1 MSFWNDLKK
10 SGQEA
15 AGKAKD
21 LAEVTRLQLAQKE
34 QERKLEKLYGQL
46 GKACYDAA
54 VPGEDSPFFEFIS
67 AITQTLEEIEQSKEQ
82 QRLLKGGVR
91 CAACGALMDAA
102 ALFCTNCGA
111 EKAESDGIV
120 LGKLFLHG
128 TIHDYE
134 LNCIKKE
141 IRFAQSSSKL
151 SGKLR
156 FV

>member
-1 MSFWNDLKK
+1 
-10 SGQEA
+10 
-15 AGKAKD
+15 
-21 LAEVTRLQLAQKE
+21 
-34 QERKLEKLYGQL
+34 
-46 GKACYDAA
+46 
-54 VPGEDSPFFEFIS
+54 
-67 AITQTLEEIEQSKEQ
+67 
-82 QRLLKGGVR
+82 
-91 CAACGALMDAA
+91 MDAA

>member
-54 VPGEDSPFFEFIS
+54 VPGEDSPFSELIS
-67 AITQTLEEIEQSKEQ
+67 AIAQTLDEIEQSIQNSLEREVSTTRIGELVME
-82 QRLLKGGVR
+82 RLKPLDEVAYVR
-91 CAACGALMDAA
+91 FASVYRQFKDINTFMQELSKI
-102 ALFCTNCGA
+102 LA
-111 EKAESDGIV
+111 EK
-120 LGKLFLHG
+120 
-128 TIHDYE
+128 
-134 LNCIKKE
+134 
-141 IRFAQSSSKL
+141 
-151 SGKLR
+151 
-156 FV
+156 

>member
-1 MSFWNDLKK
+1 MGFWNDLKK
-10 SGQEA
+10 P
-15 AGKAKD
+15 AK
-21 LAEVTRLQLAQKE
+21 RLP
-34 QERKLEKLYGQL
+34 ERQRIWHKSPGFSWRRKSRSANWKSSMASW

-54 VPGEDSPFFEFIS
+54 VPGEDSPFSEFIS

-91 CAACGALMDAA
+91 CASCGALMDAA

-111 EKAESDGIV
+111 ENAESDGIV

>member
-54 VPGEDSPFFEFIS
+54 VPGEDSPFSEFIS
-67 AITQTLEEIEQSKEQ
+67 AIAQTLEEIEQTKEQ

-91 CAACGALMDAA
+91 CAACGALMEAD

-111 EKAESDGIV
+111 SKAVVQPEPSAEP
-120 LGKLFLHG
+120 GKVICPGCGKQVDPKAFCSFCG
-128 TIHDYE
+128 T
-134 LNCIKKE
+134 
-141 IRFAQSSSKL
+141 KL
-151 SGKLR
+151 S
-156 FV
+156 